1 MDELEELREG
11 GHAAMSQELLES
23 RVLVERLRRE
33 LADSEESRKEMEST
47 TLEQWN
53 RIVALQTE
61 LEEATQQIS
70 DLNQQVSVWTLFR
83 LIT

>member
-1 MDELEELREG
+1 
-11 GHAAMSQELLES
+11 MSQELLES